1 MRNLFIILIKRI
13 MIIEKIII
21 YIIDNNIMDIIDN
34 NINVIINKCCL
45 MFGLI
50 YFYIVVRL

>member
-1 MRNLFIILIKRI
+1 

>member
-1 MRNLFIILIKRI
+1 

-21 YIIDNNIMDIIDN
+21 YIIDNNIIDIIDN